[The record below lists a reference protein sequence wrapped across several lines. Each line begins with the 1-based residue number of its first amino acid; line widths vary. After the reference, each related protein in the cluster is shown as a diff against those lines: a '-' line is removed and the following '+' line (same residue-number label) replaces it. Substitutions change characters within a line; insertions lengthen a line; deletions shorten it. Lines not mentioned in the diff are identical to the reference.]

1 MSKLSIHKL
10 RNKMSEELLKNN
22 DVNMGTI
29 NEHGMNEVPCTDQV
43 NNEQSK
49 GDISAADG
57 QESQETLDEVPVD
70 QNNQEKIKSKTLVT
84 LLSFLV
90 RKMPYKVHYLFSY
103 RKAIKHGLKIAFLIG
118 NREVYSSQID
128 KLYNELGSN
137 SDKKFSN
144 PVIVVSLERALRS
157 GLRAVDADG
166 KEITLDTPNLWLYVA
181 LLDGQHRLMVC
192 LEHLDVDLDLE
203 LIDYDGNL
211 MSFIQILNSMDKN
224 WNNEDRKKSNLATG
238 KSTNQLYIE
247 SEIIQ
252 REFGVSPKYAEYLLT
267 FKRDATKKKDLIAG
281 KDSTPYN
288 EENGKRGHQ
297 LYKSIAYK
305 FGDDKNVK
313 RVEFIDAI
321 VHVHSQNGDSN
332 NQTFTRDMTC
342 FITMIDDTT
351 RNKIITRLANKNYGE
366 LKSTLLSDFQT
377 FCSSHKDDMEDLEKE
392 QDMKISKW
400 KSQKETVAAKNDIIK
415 TLKKG
420 TPNEILANRKKVV
433 TQNALK
439 KTKQQTEN
447 K

>member
-1 MSKLSIHKL
+1 MEEKENLTVPNNGQFGQSSNFNVREEDRQAQALADSVKP
-10 RNKMSEELLKNN
+10 SEQLQPLKENVQ
-22 DVNMGTI
+22 DV
-29 NEHGMNEVPCTDQV
+29 
-43 NNEQSK
+43 K
-49 GDISAADG
+49 GDD
-57 QESQETLDEVPVD
+57 SQETLDEVPVD
-70 QNNQEKIKSKTLVT
+70 QNNQEKIKSKTLVV

-90 RKMPYKVHYLFSY
+90 KKMLYKVHYLFSY
-103 RKAIKHGLKIAFLIG
+103 REAIKHGLKIAFLIG

-128 KLYNELGSN
+128 KLYNEISSS

-144 PVIVVSLERALRS
+144 PVIVVSLERALKS

-166 KEITLDTPNLWLYVA
+166 KEITLDTPDLWLYVA
-181 LLDGQHRLMVC
+181 ILDGQHRLMVC

-288 EENGKRGHQ
+288 EENGRRGYQ
-297 LYKSIAYK
+297 LYMAIAYK
-305 FGDDKNVK
+305 FGDEKNVK
-313 RVEFIDAI
+313 RVEFVDAI
-321 VHVHSQNGDSN
+321 VHAHNQNGDSN
-332 NQTFTRDMTC
+332 NKTFTRDMKC
-342 FITMIDDTT
+342 FVTMMDDTT

-366 LKSTLLSDFQT
+366 LKSTLFSDFQK

-392 QDMKISKW
+392 QDMKISEW

-420 TPNEILANRKKVV
+420 TPNEILANRKKVA

>member
-1 MSKLSIHKL
+1 MEEKENLTVPNNGQFGQSSNFNVREEDRQAQALADSVKP
-10 RNKMSEELLKNN
+10 SEQLQPLKENIQ
-22 DVNMGTI
+22 DL
-29 NEHGMNEVPCTDQV
+29 
-43 NNEQSK
+43 K
-49 GDISAADG
+49 GDD
-57 QESQETLDEVPVD
+57 SQEMIDEVPVD

-90 RKMPYKVHYLFSY
+90 RKMLYKVHYLFSY
-103 RKAIKHGLKIAFLIG
+103 REAIKHGLKIAFLIG

-128 KLYNELGSN
+128 KLYNEISSS

-144 PVIVVSLERALRS
+144 PVIVVSLERALKS

-166 KEITLDTPNLWLYVA
+166 KEITLDTPDLWLYVA
-181 LLDGQHRLMVC
+181 ILDGQHRLMVC

-288 EENGKRGHQ
+288 EENGRRGYQ
-297 LYKSIAYK
+297 LYMAIAYK
-305 FGDDKNVK
+305 FGDEKNVK
-313 RVEFIDAI
+313 RVEFVDAI
-321 VHVHSQNGDSN
+321 VHAHNQNGDSN
-332 NQTFTRDMTC
+332 NKTFTRDMKC
-342 FITMIDDTT
+342 FVTMMDDTT

-366 LKSTLLSDFQT
+366 LKSTLFSDFQK

-392 QDMKISKW
+392 QDMKISEW

-420 TPNEILANRKKVV
+420 TPNEILANRKKVA

>member
-1 MSKLSIHKL
+1 
-10 RNKMSEELLKNN
+10 
-22 DVNMGTI
+22 
-29 NEHGMNEVPCTDQV
+29 
-43 NNEQSK
+43 
-49 GDISAADG
+49 
-57 QESQETLDEVPVD
+57 
-70 QNNQEKIKSKTLVT
+70 
-84 LLSFLV
+84 
-90 RKMPYKVHYLFSY
+90 
-103 RKAIKHGLKIAFLIG
+103 
-118 NREVYSSQID
+118 
-128 KLYNELGSN
+128 
-137 SDKKFSN
+137 
-144 PVIVVSLERALRS
+144 
-157 GLRAVDADG
+157 
-166 KEITLDTPNLWLYVA
+166 
-181 LLDGQHRLMVC
+181 
-192 LEHLDVDLDLE
+192 
-203 LIDYDGNL
+203 
-211 MSFIQILNSMDKN
+211 MDKN

-288 EENGKRGHQ
+288 EENGKRGHK

-342 FITMIDDTT
+342 FITMMDDTT
-351 RNKIITRLANKNYGE
+351 RNKIITRLASKNYGE
-366 LKSTLLSDFQT
+366 LKSTLLNDFQT
-377 FCSSHKDDMEDLEKE
+377 FCSSHKDNIEILENE
-392 QDMKISKW
+392 QDIRMSEW
-400 KSQKETVAAKNDIIK
+400 KPQNETVTTKNDIIK

-420 TPNEILANRKKVV
+420 TPNEILANRKKVA

-439 KTKQQTEN
+439 KTKQAEN

>member
-1 MSKLSIHKL
+1 MEEKENLTVPNNGQFGQSSNCNVREEDRQAQALADSVKP
-10 RNKMSEELLKNN
+10 SEQLQPLKENVQ
-22 DVNMGTI
+22 DV
-29 NEHGMNEVPCTDQV
+29 
-43 NNEQSK
+43 K
-49 GDISAADG
+49 GDD
-57 QESQETLDEVPVD
+57 SQETLDEVPVD
-70 QNNQEKIKSKTLVT
+70 QNNQEKIKSKTLVV

-90 RKMPYKVHYLFSY
+90 KKMLYKVHYLFSY
-103 RKAIKHGLKIAFLIG
+103 REAIKHGLKIAFLIG

-166 KEITLDTPNLWLYVA
+166 KEITLDTPDLWLYVA
-181 LLDGQHRLMVC
+181 ILDGQHRLMVC

-252 REFGVSPKYAEYLLT
+252 RKFGVSPKYAEYLLT

-332 NQTFTRDMTC
+332 NPMFTRDMKC
-342 FITMIDDTT
+342 FITMMDDTT
-351 RNKIITRLANKNYGE
+351 RNKIVTQLVNKNYGD
-366 LKSTLLSDFQT
+366 LKNTLLNDFQK
-377 FCSSHKDDMEDLEKE
+377 FCSLHKDDMENIEKE
-392 QDMKISKW
+392 QDMKISEW
-400 KSQKETVAAKNDIIK
+400 KSQKETVAAKNDIVK

-420 TPNEILANRKKVV
+420 TPNEILANRKKVA

-439 KTKQQTEN
+439 KAKQQIEN

>member
-10 RNKMSEELLKNN
+10 RNKMSEEFLKNN

-29 NEHGMNEVPCTDQV
+29 NGNGMNEMSDTDQV

-49 GDISAADG
+49 GDISTMDG

-103 RKAIKHGLKIAFLIG
+103 REAIKHGLKIAFLIG

-128 KLYNELGSN
+128 KLYNEISSS

-166 KEITLDTPNLWLYVA
+166 KEITLDTPYLWLYVA
-181 LLDGQHRLMVC
+181 ILDGQHRLMVC

-252 REFGVSPKYAEYLLT
+252 RKFGVSPKYAEYLLT

-288 EENGKRGHQ
+288 EENGRRGYQ
-297 LYKSIAYK
+297 LYMAIAYK
-305 FGDDKNVK
+305 FGDEKNVK
-313 RVEFIDAI
+313 RVEFVDAI
-321 VHVHSQNGDSN
+321 VHAHNQNGDSN
-332 NQTFTRDMTC
+332 NKTFTRDMKC
-342 FITMIDDTT
+342 FVTMMDDTT

-366 LKSTLLSDFQT
+366 LKSTLFSDFQK

-392 QDMKISKW
+392 QDMKISEW

-420 TPNEILANRKKVV
+420 TPNEILANRKKVA

-447 K
+447 